1 MIKMVID
8 MDYSILINKDT
19 EINNNLFKLDLVPVP
34 KDRDHFID
42 KQTLVFWKK
51 LKQAA
56 ENDKIYLIID
66 DAYRS
71 IDAQQEILSYY
82 INEIGI
88 EESYKKVAILGT
100 SEHHTGLAIDKF
112 LTKNNITLEEYYEQK
127 KKIIK

>member
-51 LKQAA
+51 LQQAT

-112 LTKNNITLEEYYEQK
+112 L
-127 KKIIK
+127 